1 VTLVA
6 AASLATAVA
15 THALVG
21 AALGALLFD
30 RPAVGAVAGLAA
42 DADFLFPAALGPPF
56 VHRGIS
62 HSLPALAALAG
73 GAAVV
78 RYAVAA
84 PGSRREA
91 GATAA
96 GATVAAAYGSHLLID
111 VTTPKGIPPLSPFS
125 NRVVHL
131 ALPTTGHSPVPT
143 LALWAACLWALSR
156 SGAVDP
162 LTRRIRSSE
171 TTD

>member
-6 AASLATAVA
+6 AAFLATAFA

-42 DADFLFPAALGPPF
+42 DADFLFPAALGWPF

-62 HSLPALAALAG
+62 HSLPALLALAG
-73 GAAVV
+73 VAAAVW
-78 RYAVAA
+78 YAVD
-84 PGSRREA
+84 GLDSHR
-91 GATAA
+91 TA
-96 GATVAAAYGSHLLID
+96 GATVAVAYASHLLID
-111 VTTPKGIPPLSPFS
+111 VTTPEGVPPLSPLS
-125 NRVVHL
+125 DRIAYV

-143 LALWAACLWALSR
+143 LILWAASLWVLSR
-156 SGAVDP
+156 TGTLGSLAGRLDP
-162 LTRRIRSSE
+162 STIG
-171 TTD
+171 D

>member
-1 VTLVA
+1 VTLVTA
-6 AASLATAVA
+6 AFLATAFA

-21 AALGALLFD
+21 GALGAVLFD
-30 RPAVGAVAGLAA
+30 RPAAGAVAGLAA
-42 DADFLFPAALGPPF
+42 DVDFLFPAALGWPF
-56 VHRGIS
+56 VHRGVT
-62 HSLPALAALAG
+62 HSAPALLALAA
-73 GAAVV
+73 GAVGV
-78 RYAVAA
+78 WYAVDALDGHR
-84 PGSRREA
+84 PV
-91 GATAA
+91 
-96 GATVAAAYGSHLLID
+96 GATVAVAYCSHLLID

-125 NRVVHL
+125 DRVVHL

>member
-6 AASLATAVA
+6 AAGLATAFA

-30 RPAVGAVAGLAA
+30 RPAVGAAAGLAA
-42 DADFLFPAALGPPF
+42 DADFLFPAALGWPF

-62 HSLPALAALAG
+62 HSLPALL
-73 GAAVV
+73 VL
-78 RYAVAA
+78 
-84 PGSRREA
+84 A

-96 GATVAAAYGSHLLID
+96 VWYAVDGLGDHRTAGETVAVAYGSHLLID
-111 VTTPKGIPPLSPFS
+111 VTTPEGIPPLSPLS
-125 NRVVHL
+125 DRIAYV

-143 LALWAACLWALSR
+143 LVLWAASLWVLSR
-156 SGAVDP
+156 
-162 LTRRIRSSE
+162 TRALGSLASRLNLSRIG
-171 TTD
+171 D